1 MTEAIIK
8 TKQISMMES
17 TLADD
22 TDNNLCRATME
33 IRPFLDQTQRRT
45 AHLNG
50 YINTKARGNAIDR
63 RIDNKAMVKGMGAR
77 NRTFDQLPSAKRKNE
92 RVSLSRHQLVRTKTD
107 STKNAPGALAP
118 SSTPARNIAMTGKP
132 KSSSILL
139 VRTQNDSLRSLYGST
154 EHLRSRQMRRVSTS
168 NAILRHG
175 ASSTTSMQK
184 NQTFEATL
192 RQNEHTKR
200 IAASASSL
208 SLSGSISSFTT
219 VSFDKV
225 HVREYNRCVGD
236 NVPSKG
242 PPISIGWKYES
253 QKEHCIDNYEHE
265 RRAKCKRNREKLRM
279 DARERVSILD
289 EHGSSFSE
297 IMRAASE
304 SSSVRKQRM
313 QTITRPKSAD
323 QIEEFMESTRKK
335 LKKVS
340 IKKVFRR
347 KSNGSQEKL
356 KPCDQDELD

>member
-1 MTEAIIK
+1 MTDAIINK
-8 TKQISMMES
+8 AKQISMVES
-17 TLADD
+17 KIADD
-22 TDNNLCRATME
+22 TDKNLCRANVE
-33 IRPFLDQTQRRT
+33 LRPFLDQTQRRT

-50 YINTKARGNAIDR
+50 CINTKARENAIDK

-77 NRTFDQLPSAKRKNE
+77 NRTFDQLPSAKKKNE
-92 RVSLSRHQLVRTKTD
+92 RVYLSRHQLVRTKTG
-107 STKNAPGALAP
+107 STKNTPGALAP
-118 SSTPARNIAMTGKP
+118 SSTPVRNIAMTGKP

-139 VRTQNDSLRSLYGST
+139 VRTQNDSLRSSYGST
-154 EHLRSRQMRRVSTS
+154 EHLRSRQMRRGSTS
-168 NAILRHG
+168 NSFLRHS

-192 RQNEHTKR
+192 RQNQHTRR

-208 SLSGSISSFTT
+208 SLSGSLSSFTN

-225 HVREYNRCVGD
+225 CVREYNRCVGD

-253 QKEHCIDNYEHE
+253 QNEHSVDDYEYE
-265 RRAKCKRNREKLRM
+265 RHAKCKRKREKLRM
-279 DARERVSILD
+279 DARERVNILD

-304 SSSVRKQRM
+304 SSSIRKQRM

-340 IKKVFRR
+340 IKQVFRR
-347 KSNGSQEKL
+347 KSNGSQEK
-356 KPCDQDELD
+356 